1 MKNFH
6 QSLICLD
13 LRFVQ
18 VPEDFRSLYNSVFGF
33 DPIEDIQNFIFEIK
47 FSGVKR
53 IYLSEIGDIMFID
66 WGGKRKGEKNIH
78 ISPQMEYEMMNLI
91 KSATP
96 KTQGVGHGLVM
107 IEPGRFDKES
117 LAKFFI
123 NNCGS
128 DNLSED
134 ILFMK
139 SKGVSKVWVYM
150 PSGEI
155 VFFKKKIENQIDISY
170 FLEKVNTVRMFG
182 TKKSDLNPAKISK
195 KVVLDLVEK
204 NTHASPAMISD
215 PILNMDGILDKISK
229 FGMDSLLQEELEF
242 LKSIK

>member
-13 LRFVQ
+13 LRFIQ
-18 VPEDFRSLYNSVFGF
+18 VPEDVGSLYSTVFGF
-33 DPIEDIQNFIFEIK
+33 DPSVDVQNFIFGIK

-53 IYLSEIGDIMFID
+53 IYFSEVGDVMFID

-117 LAKFFI
+117 LANFFI

-170 FLEKVNTVRMFG
+170 FLEKINTVRMFG
-182 TKKSDLNPAKISK
+182 TKKKDLNPVKIGK

-204 NTHASPAMISD
+204 NTHVSPAMIND
-215 PILNMDGILDKISK
+215 PILDMDGILDKIGK